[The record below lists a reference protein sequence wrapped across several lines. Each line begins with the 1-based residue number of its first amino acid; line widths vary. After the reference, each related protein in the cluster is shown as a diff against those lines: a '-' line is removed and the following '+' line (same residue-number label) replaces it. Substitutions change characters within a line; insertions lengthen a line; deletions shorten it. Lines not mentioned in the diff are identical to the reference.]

1 MLIGLLLFGCTNKVS
16 PETDIQFCSGNRKVM
31 YDPLHPSE
39 MWSFPDDFYTKPDN
53 DSPTGRVVD
62 LSEAKAPWTT
72 NLSPLFADSIN
83 EMSTRS
89 GFARLGSVVIR
100 FTGPVSAGP
109 LSAEEALSSTDI
121 MWYDTS
127 ASPPERV
134 AFSVITSE
142 FQNQL
147 ILKPIKPLRAN
158 AEQTIVVSTDFTD
171 IDGNC
176 TAPADVIKDIIRGTA
191 TEPYLDKQ
199 EQTQVAIDKL
209 GLERSNISHILTY
222 TTHDDLQVFSDIAQ
236 SIPDQDYHW
245 DTDITCY
252 DGNPIHCERSF
263 IANDYLDDEALSD
276 SEIHNQWS
284 IPVQIWLP
292 KDLEPPYSTIIYGH
306 GLNSRAQE
314 ATGFASRM
322 SELGVAVV
330 AIDAMRHGQ
339 HPSADPDAALPALD
353 FLGLNLSNF
362 QFDARGLRGNFDQSA
377 LDRLQL
383 LALLKQDGD
392 LDGDGT
398 LDVEADNIL
407 YYGVSL
413 GGLMGPHILA
423 NSDIGAGVL
432 FVAGGDLPV
441 FTTDTTT
448 IEGLDTL
455 LQELIGPPDVFNR
468 MIPLMQT
475 SVDSADPAVW
485 GAHVL
490 HNRFN
495 GHPAPDLLFP
505 VCLTDDTVPPATAQ
519 ALAHG
524 LGLPQMT
531 PVLDEVPLLEIVEAP
546 LQQNLGDGATGAYF
560 QMDRISSEDTVIS
573 STHHNLS
580 HSPEGRLMAEHF
592 LLTHWA
598 GQTEILNPYQEL
610 NTPILE

>member
-1 MLIGLLLFGCTNKVS
+1 MLIGLLLLGCTN
-16 PETDIQFCSGNRKVM
+16 TDSSDNTIKFCSGSRKAM
-31 YDPLHPSE
+31 YDPLHLSE
-39 MWSFPDDFYTKPDN
+39 MWSFPDDFYTMPDH

-62 LSEAKAPWTT
+62 LSETKAPWAT
-72 NLSPLFADSIN
+72 NLSPLFADSIA

-89 GFARLGSVVIR
+89 GFARLGSVVLR
-100 FTGPVSAGP
+100 FTGPVGSGP
-109 LSAEEALSSTDI
+109 LSAEESLSSTDI

-127 ASPPERV
+127 VSPPERV

-147 ILKPIKPLRAN
+147 ILKPVKPLRAN
-158 AEQTIVVSTDFTD
+158 AEQTIVITTDFTD
-171 IDGNC
+171 IDGSC
-176 TAPADVIKDIIRGTA
+176 IAPADLIKEMIRGTA
-191 TEPYLDKQ
+191 TEPYLEKQ
-199 EQTQVAIDKL
+199 NQTQLAIDKL
-209 GLERSNISHILTY
+209 GLDPNNISHIVTY
-222 TTHDDLQVFSDIAQ
+222 TTHDDLQVFSDIAR
-236 SIPDQDYHW
+236 SIPSQDYHW
-245 DTDITCY
+245 DTNISCDDSHPT
-252 DGNPIHCERSF
+252 HCERSF
-263 IANDYLDDEALSD
+263 TANDYRDEGAVSD
-276 SEIHNQWS
+276 GEIHNQWS

-292 KDLEPPYSTIIYGH
+292 KDLEPPYPTIIYGH

-339 HPSADPDAALPALD
+339 HPSAETNATLPALD

-398 LDVEADNIL
+398 LDVEAENIL

-448 IEGLDTL
+448 IEGLDSL

-495 GHPAPDLLFP
+495 EHPAPDVLFP
-505 VCLTDDTVPPATAQ
+505 VCLTDDTVPPATAK

-546 LQQNLGDGATGAYF
+546 LRQNLDDGATGAYF
-560 QMDRISSEDTVIS
+560 QMDRISSGDTVIPS
-573 STHHNLS
+573 GHHNLS

-592 LLTHWA
+592 LSTHLA